1 MTRSRAFSL
10 IELACVIA
18 IIAVISAIALPHW
31 SSAMLDQQMNLAL
44 KRISSDIALAQSRA
58 NYGSTTVTLNFSPST
73 NSYQIVGM
81 PDPDRPAQTYTVNL
95 SASPYYLTLTSASF
109 GGSTSLAFDGY
120 GTPLAGGTIV
130 LSQGSTSRTL
140 TVDGTSGRVTN

>member
-1 MTRSRAFSL
+1 MNAALIRITRDL
-10 IELACVIA
+10 
-18 IIAVISAIALPHW
+18 
-31 SSAMLDQQMNLAL
+31 
-44 KRISSDIALAQSRA
+44 ALAQSRA
-58 NYGSTTVTLNFSPST
+58 NYGSTSVTVSFSPST

-95 SASPYYLTLTSASF
+95 SADPYHVTLTSANF

-130 LSQGSTSRTL
+130 ISQGSNSKTL
-140 TVDGTSGRVTN
+140 NVDATSGKVSN